1 MTNDEWIEPPDR
13 KTIEEQS
20 KKIKQIRKQL
30 HQKDMLNIPVSKKT
44 IKNVQI
50 NFLTGDSLIVDR
62 DLSIEMLEHAFGDD
76 KDEI

>member
-1 MTNDEWIEPPDR
+1 
-13 KTIEEQS
+13 
-20 KKIKQIRKQL
+20 
-30 HQKDMLNIPVSKKT
+30 MLNIPVSKKT